1 MTRSDGYALLLPSQA
16 VDRRPTRSQHQDAR
30 TTPAAQVTLHVYSVS
45 TAASVERVNKVLGKV
60 CKTGA
65 FHAAVEVY
73 SKEWSFGA
81 TGKGTG
87 VFCCSPKECEAHTYL
102 HSLPM
107 GSIALSKTQVL
118 ASIGRLAKEWQG
130 EDYDL
135 LRCNCCHFADALL
148 AELGLGPLPR
158 QFLSLAGAGAAI
170 VDRALLAKAIGL
182 AVAQAAAH
190 AAAHAVSRVAG
201 AKPVIPDEEVPGSE
215 ITAWPSWSLGK
226 GSAWSCQGV
235 ASRSRYQRCN

>member
-1 MTRSDGYALLLPSQA
+1 MSRSDGYALLLPSQA
-16 VDRRPTRSQHQDAR
+16 VDRRPIRLQHQDSGAMP
-30 TTPAAQVTLHVYSVS
+30 TAQVTLHVYSVS
-45 TAASVERVNKVLGKV
+45 TAASVERANKVLGKI

-65 FHAAVEVY
+65 FHGAVEVY
-73 SKEWSFGA
+73 GKEWSFGS
-81 TGKGTG
+81 TEKGTG
-87 VFCCSPKECEAHTYL
+87 VFCCSPKQCEAHTYL

-107 GSIALSKTQVL
+107 GSTALSKAQVL

-170 VDRALLAKAIGL
+170 ADRALLAKAIGL
-182 AVAQAAAH
+182 AVAQAAAQI
-190 AAAHAVSRVAG
+190 AAHAVSKVTVTKSAAR
-201 AKPVIPDEEVPGSE
+201 DEDEVPSDE
-215 ITAWPSWSLGK
+215 ISARPSWSCV
-226 GSAWSCQGV
+226 S
-235 ASRSRYQRCN
+235 SRSRYQRCN

>member
-1 MTRSDGYALLLPSQA
+1 MVRSNGYALLLPSQA
-16 VDRRPTRSQHQDAR
+16 VDHRPTRFQDQEAR
-30 TTPAAQVTLHVYSVS
+30 TSPAAQVTLHVYSVS
-45 TAASVERVNKVLGKV
+45 TASSVERVNQVLGKV

-81 TGKGTG
+81 TEKGTG
-87 VFCCSPKECEAHTYL
+87 VFCCNPKECEAHKYL

-107 GSIALSKTQVL
+107 GSTALSRSQVL

-148 AELGLGPLPR
+148 AELDLGPLPR

-170 VDRALLAKAIGL
+170 ADRALLAKAIGL
-182 AVAQAAAH
+182 AVAQAAANV
-190 AAAHAVSRVAG
+190 VSRVAA
-201 AKPVIPDEEVPGSE
+201 AKPAIPDKEEDS
-215 ITAWPSWSLGK
+215 TK
-226 GSAWSCQGV
+226 GNASAWSCQGV
-235 ASRSRYQRCN
+235 SSRSRYQRCN